1 MKSRRR
7 GGDYTTNRKKT
18 YQLNKR
24 NCESYKL
31 SKCEEKAFK
40 YDFRGYWNGREVREF
55 FRKNAEDVINIQR
68 LHPNKE
74 RQLTYNYVDENGNK
88 KHLVLDEDDLKKEK
102 WFDEIGS
109 RILYRIKDG
118 CYVLRKTP
126 LTLDE
131 VIKIKGNG
139 TKTKNA
145 DLYETISELNCIK
158 PEDVDGWYRNG
169 L

>member
-1 MKSRRR
+1 MKSRKR
-7 GGDYTTNRKKT
+7 GGGYTTNRKKT

-24 NCESYKL
+24 NCESHKF
-31 SKCEEKAFK
+31 SNCGEKAFK
-40 YDFRGYWNGREVREF
+40 YDFRGYWNGREAREF
-55 FRKNAEDVINIQR
+55 FRKNAEDGINIQR

-74 RQLTYNYVDENGNK
+74 GLTYIDKQGNQTYLLEEQDYNK
-88 KHLVLDEDDLKKEK
+88 QK

-131 VIKIKGNG
+131 VKSN
-139 TKTKNA
+139 KNA
-145 DLYETISELNCIK
+145 HLYETLSELKCIV
-158 PEDVDGWYRNG
+158 PEDVDGWYRDG
-169 L
+169 LS

>member
-7 GGDYTTNRKKT
+7 GGGYTTNRKKT

-40 YDFRGYWNGREVREF
+40 YDFRGYWNGREIREF
-55 FRKNAEDVINIQR
+55 FRKNAEDGINIQR
-68 LHPNKE
+68 LHPNKQG
-74 RQLTYNYVDENGNK
+74 QLTYNYIDEYGNK
-88 KHLVLDEDDLKKEK
+88 KQLVLDEDNLKKEK

-109 RILYRIKDG
+109 RILYNKN
-118 CYVLRKTP
+118 CYVLRDTP

-131 VIKIKGNG
+131 V
-139 TKTKNA
+139 TKNKNA
-145 DLYETISELNCIK
+145 DLYGTISGLKCIDSA
-158 PEDVDGWYRNG
+158 DVDGWYRDG

>member
-55 FRKNAEDVINIQR
+55 FRKNAEDGINIQR
-68 LHPNKE
+68 LHPNKQG
-74 RQLTYNYVDENGNK
+74 QLTYIDKHGNQTYLLEEQDYNK
-88 KHLVLDEDDLKKEK
+88 QK

-109 RILYRIKDG
+109 RILYSDKG
-118 CYVLRKTP
+118 CYVLRDTP

-131 VIKIKGNG
+131 V
-139 TKTKNA
+139 KNKKNI
-145 DLYETISELNCIK
+145 DLYRTISNLKCIDSA
-158 PEDVDGWYRNG
+158 DVDRWYRDG
-169 L
+169 LS

>member
-7 GGDYTTNRKKT
+7 GGGYTTNRKKT
-18 YQLNKR
+18 YQMNKR
-24 NCESYKL
+24 NCESHKL
-31 SKCEEKAFK
+31 LNCEEKAFK
-40 YDFRGYWNGREVREF
+40 YDFRGYWNGREAREF
-55 FRKNAEDVINIQR
+55 FRKNAEDGINIQR

-74 RQLTYNYVDENGNK
+74 GLTYIDKQGNQTYLLEEQDYNK
-88 KHLVLDEDDLKKEK
+88 QK